1 MSGLLVGPFTIE
13 LRVYHPDLN
22 RVEFVK
28 QQGRNAGHCIGLAA
42 GKWSGWVV
50 TRADSPLVFEG
61 LAAGEHKWN
70 HDMSAC
76 VKCGVKEW
84 HAPADDDCSG
94 VYGLL

>member
-1 MSGLLVGPFTIE
+1 MSGLLVGPFAVE
-13 LRVYHPDLN
+13 LRVYHPELN

-28 QQGRNAGHCIGLAA
+28 MEGRNAGQAIHRAA
-42 GKWSGWVV
+42 EKWPGWVV
-50 TRADSPLVFEG
+50 TRADEPLVFEDTP
-61 LAAGEHKWN
+61 AGEHKWN

-84 HAPADDDCSG
+84 HAPAEDDCSG